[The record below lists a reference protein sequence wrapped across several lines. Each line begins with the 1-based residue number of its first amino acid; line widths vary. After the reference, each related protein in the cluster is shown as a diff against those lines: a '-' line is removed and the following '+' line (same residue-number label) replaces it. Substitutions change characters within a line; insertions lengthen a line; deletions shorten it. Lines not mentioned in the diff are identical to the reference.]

1 MSAWF
6 LLLSFCLLLLDM
18 GLRWLLRTKYSL
30 KRSPFPR
37 GLRVLRHPR
46 RFVRG
51 SQLSLWAEELPTSTD
66 SLFLTFPVT
75 PMAVGGALLR
85 SPARTGQCVASN
97 PILCQGLKCSNFSHF
112 CQYDVINQESQTH
125 DQQPANRSCVFGLK
139 SNIYHFNVL
148 KRTAGSS
155 THHSPHP
162 SLSSARSLLPSFIV
176 STWCLSP

>member
-37 GLRVLRHPR
+37 VLRVLRHLR

-66 SLFLTFPVT
+66 SCFSPFLWFLRQW
-75 PMAVGGALLR
+75 VGGALLR
-85 SPARTGQCVASN
+85 SLGTGQCAVSN
-97 PILCQGLKCSNFSHF
+97 PILCRGLKCSNFSHF

-125 DQQPANRSCVFGLK
+125 DQQPADRSCVFGLE
-139 SNIYHFNVL
+139 SNIYHFNAL
-148 KRTAGSS
+148 KRTAGSP

-162 SLSSARSLLPSFIV
+162 SLSSAHSLLPSFIV
-176 STWCLSP
+176 STRCLSP